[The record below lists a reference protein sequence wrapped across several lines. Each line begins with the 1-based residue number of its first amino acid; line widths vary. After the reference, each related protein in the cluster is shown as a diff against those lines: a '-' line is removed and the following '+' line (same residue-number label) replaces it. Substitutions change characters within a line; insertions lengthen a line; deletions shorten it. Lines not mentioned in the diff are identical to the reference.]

1 MEVLNDMYGK
11 YNERG
16 TKAFEKRVKNFLSI
30 EFQDQSISAKEVIC
44 QNAWMERGGSRGS
57 YYRCLSISIDGETYY
72 LSSHTNDSEAWDY
85 FEATNKNKRQLFEA
99 VLSMEIK
106 SLIEQL

>member
-1 MEVLNDMYGK
+1 MKVLNDMYDK

-16 TKAFEKRVKNFLSI
+16 MKAFEKRVKKTLRDNSVKAD
-30 EFQDQSISAKEVIC
+30 EFIC
-44 QNAWMERGGSRGS
+44 HNAWMERGSGYGS
-57 YYRCLSISIDGETYY
+57 YYRCIEYSIDGHKTT
-72 LSSHTNDSEAWDY
+72 LSSHTNDSEAWDSFNY
-85 FEATNKNKRQLFEA
+85 SFNRDKRQLFEA